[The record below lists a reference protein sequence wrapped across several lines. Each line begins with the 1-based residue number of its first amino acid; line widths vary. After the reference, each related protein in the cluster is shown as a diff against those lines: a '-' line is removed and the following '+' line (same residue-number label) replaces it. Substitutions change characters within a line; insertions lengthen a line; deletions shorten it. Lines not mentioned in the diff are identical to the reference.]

1 MVPAQSQT
9 MTRLPPN
16 FTASPPGSGTDRVRR
31 YPERSLAPR
40 PLFRPVVQALVVHGV
55 AVAPRLL
62 VELRERRL
70 GASVTGAVLQGRRA
84 VGLASALLSH
94 LVEIDYFTH
103 LVWFMFRWPLGLI
116 RRKRHDCMRPEGVA

>member
-1 MVPAQSQT
+1 MPAQSQT

-40 PLFRPVVQALVVHGV
+40 PLFRPVVQALAFQGI
-55 AVAPRLL
+55 AFAPGSL
-62 VELRERRL
+62 VKLRKRRL
-70 GASVTGAVLQGRRA
+70 GPSVTGAVFHGRRV

-103 LVWFMFRWPLGLI
+103 LLRFIFRWPPPYSGK
-116 RRKRHDCMRPEGVA
+116 RRVACAPWE